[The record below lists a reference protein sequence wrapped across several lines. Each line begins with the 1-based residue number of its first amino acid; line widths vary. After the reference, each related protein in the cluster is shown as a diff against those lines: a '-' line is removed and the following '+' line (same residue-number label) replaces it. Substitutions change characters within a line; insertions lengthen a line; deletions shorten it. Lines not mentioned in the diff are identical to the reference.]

1 MKIETLVVG
10 FIDTNCYIVHDGEKA
25 VVIDPGAD
33 AERILAKAEELGVI
47 ISHIFLTHAHFD
59 HVLAVSAIIEK
70 TGANLVANVG
80 ERKRM
85 CDAELS
91 GHTALRRREF
101 IPLYADIE
109 IADCGALNVGDMHFE
124 FMRTPG
130 HTEGSMC
137 IICEDTM
144 FSGDTL
150 FAGTCGR
157 CDLAGGDY
165 EEMLK
170 TLKKLYLLEGDYKVL
185 PGHESATTL
194 AKERVYNP
202 YMAEAMRR

>member
-70 TGANLVANVG
+70 TGATLVANVG

-91 GHTALRRREF
+91 GLLMSEICILNLCALQVTQRE
-101 IPLYADIE
+101 A
-109 IADCGALNVGDMHFE
+109 CV
-124 FMRTPG
+124 
-130 HTEGSMC
+130 
-137 IICEDTM
+137 
-144 FSGDTL
+144 
-150 FAGTCGR
+150 
-157 CDLAGGDY
+157 
-165 EEMLK
+165 
-170 TLKKLYLLEGDYKVL
+170 
-185 PGHESATTL
+185 
-194 AKERVYNP
+194 
-202 YMAEAMRR
+202 